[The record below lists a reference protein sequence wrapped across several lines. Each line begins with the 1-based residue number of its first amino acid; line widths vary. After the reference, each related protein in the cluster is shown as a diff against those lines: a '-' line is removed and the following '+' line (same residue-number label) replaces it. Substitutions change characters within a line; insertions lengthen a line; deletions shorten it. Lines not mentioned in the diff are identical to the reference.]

1 MKTMNANI
9 KTIRIEPTD
18 DLNNKLNEFDSII
31 AETFGDEVAYIKHQ
45 LWNNNIS
52 FTTVKFDNG
61 DYIGFRVCSKMIF
74 DDTFNASKEHL
85 NKAFRAFGIAM
96 PSWMHC

>member
-1 MKTMNANI
+1 
-9 KTIRIEPTD
+9 
-18 DLNNKLNEFDSII
+18 
-31 AETFGDEVAYIKHQ
+31 
-45 LWNNNIS
+45 
-52 FTTVKFDNG
+52 
-61 DYIGFRVCSKMIF
+61 MIF